1 MDNLDIIFFDLSKRW
16 ELYNRRKINNENN
29 VAPDLCYQAFV
40 QFFLTFSQLNFSDD
54 NLEKNLRLMIN
65 HCQLG
70 MKPVEPIKVVVTQ
83 DNECEDIAV
92 GSIDIKED
100 IR

>member
-16 ELYNRRKINNENN
+16 ELYNRRKVNPENSEE
-29 VAPDLCYQAFV
+29 ADLCYQAFV
-40 QFFLTFSQLNFSDD
+40 QFFLTFSQLNFSEE
-54 NLEKNLRLMIN
+54 NLEKNLRLMIS

-70 MKPVEPIKVVVTQ
+70 MKSVELLKIVVTQ
-83 DNECEDIAV
+83 DNECDDIAI
-92 GSIDIKED
+92 GSFDIRED